1 MAFRDLLLHIDT
13 YPTPTPEAAIEEA
26 VLLAASLGGMVT
38 GLAFEI
44 EIALHSNRLADY
56 LIGLSAMAAAEEA
69 RGRQACQDVLV
80 HFIARAKDA
89 GVYKDAISAKAS
101 HYDVARDVAKVART
115 YDLCLLPLVDGPDG
129 QLEIAQSVVFE
140 SGRPVLTFRQDTAAA
155 LTRGPKEVVVAWD
168 GSRNAARAMSDALP
182 ILVRAKHVRILTVLN
197 EKSGVLSTTGAQARR
212 HLAAHG
218 VNATLDE
225 VDASGETIGTAFD
238 RYLER
243 TAPDLLVMGAY
254 GHSRAQEFLI
264 GGATQH
270 MLARP
275 PCPVLLSH

>member
-1 MAFRDLLLHIDT
+1 MAFRDLLLQIDT
-13 YPTPTPEAAIEEA
+13 YPTPAPEAVIEEA
-26 VLLAASLGGMVT
+26 VLLAASLGGKVT

-44 EIALHSNRLADY
+44 ELALHSNRLADY

-69 RGRQACQDVLV
+69 RSRQACQDVLV
-80 HFIARAKDA
+80 HFIDRAKAA
-89 GVYKDAISAKAS
+89 GVYKNAISSKAN
-101 HYDVARDVAKVART
+101 HYDVAGEVAKVART

-140 SGRPVLTFRQDTAAA
+140 SGRPMLTFRPGTATA
-155 LTRGPKEVVVAWD
+155 LTEGPNEVVVAWD
-168 GSRNAARAMSDALP
+168 GSRNAARALADALP

-197 EKSGVLSTTGAQARR
+197 EKPGVLSTTGAQARR
-212 HLAAHG
+212 HLAAYDI
-218 VNATLDE
+218 NATLDE

-254 GHSRAQEFLI
+254 GHSRTQEFLL

>member
-1 MAFRDLLLHIDT
+1 MAFRDLLLHIDS
-13 YPTPTPEAAIEEA
+13 YPTPTPEAMIEEA
-26 VLLAASLGGMVT
+26 VLLAASLGGKVT

-69 RGRQACQDVLV
+69 RSRQACQDALV
-80 HFIARAKDA
+80 HFVARAKDA
-89 GVYKDAISAKAS
+89 GVYKHVISAKAN
-101 HYDVARDVAKVART
+101 HYDVAGEVAKISRT

-129 QLEIAQSVVFE
+129 QLAVAQSVVFE
-140 SGRPVLTFRQDTAAA
+140 SGRPVLIFRRGSAMA
-155 LTRGPKEVVVAWD
+155 LTQGPKEVVIAWD
-168 GSRNAARAMSDALP
+168 GSRNAARALADALP
-182 ILVRAKHVRILTVLN
+182 ILIRAKHIRILTVLN
-197 EKSGVLSTTGAQARR
+197 EKPGLSSTTGAQAQR

-218 VNATLDE
+218 LNATLDE

-243 TAPDLLVMGAY
+243 TGPDLLVMGAY
-254 GHSRAQEFLI
+254 GHSRTQEFLL
-264 GGATQH
+264 GGATRH
-270 MLARP
+270 MMARP

>member
-13 YPTPTPEAAIEEA
+13 YPTPTPEAVIEEA
-26 VLLAASLGGMVT
+26 VLLAASLGGKVT

-44 EIALHSNRLADY
+44 AFRGNHVADY

-69 RGRQACQDVLV
+69 RSRQACQDALV
-80 HFIARAKDA
+80 HFIAWARDA
-89 GVYKDAISAKAS
+89 GVYGDAISAKAN
-101 HYDVARDVAKVART
+101 HFDVAGEVAKVART
-115 YDLCLLPLVDGPDG
+115 YDLCLLPMVDGPDG

-140 SGRPVLTFRQDTAAA
+140 SGRPVLTFRKGTAAA
-155 LTRGPKEVVVAWD
+155 LTEGPNEVVVAWD
-168 GSRNAARAMSDALP
+168 GGRNAARALADALP

-197 EKSGVLSTTGAQARR
+197 EKPGVLSTTGAQAKR

-218 VNATLDE
+218 VNATLDG

-254 GHSRAQEFLI
+254 GHSRTQEFLL

-270 MLARP
+270 VLARP

>member
-1 MAFRDLLLHIDT
+1 MAFHDLLLHIDT
-13 YPTPTPEAAIEEA
+13 YPTPTPETVIEEA
-26 VLLAASLGGMVT
+26 VLLAASLGGKVT

-44 EIALHSNRLADY
+44 EIALRSNRVADY

-69 RGRQACQDVLV
+69 RSRQACQDVLV

-89 GVYKDAISAKAS
+89 GVYKDAISAKAN
-101 HYDVARDVAKVART
+101 HYDVAGEVAKIART
-115 YDLCLLPLVDGPDG
+115 HDLCLLPLVDGPDG
-129 QLEIAQSVVFE
+129 QLEVAQSVVFE
-140 SGRPVLTFRQDTAAA
+140 SGRPVLTFRRGTAAA
-155 LTRGPKEVVVAWD
+155 LIEGPKEVVVAWD
-168 GSRNAARAMSDALP
+168 GSRNAARALADALP
-182 ILVRAKHVRILTVLN
+182 ILIRAKHVRVLTVLN
-197 EKSGVLSTTGAQARR
+197 EKLGVLSTTAAQAQR

-225 VDASGETIGTAFD
+225 VDASGETIGAAFD
-238 RYLER
+238 RYLQR
-243 TAPDLLVMGAY
+243 TSPALLVMGAY
-254 GHSRAQEFLI
+254 GHSRAREFLL

>member
-1 MAFRDLLLHIDT
+1 MAFHDLLLHIDT
-13 YPTPTPEAAIEEA
+13 YPTPTPETVIEEA
-26 VLLAASLGGMVT
+26 VLLAASLGGKVT

-44 EIALHSNRLADY
+44 EIALRSNRVADY

-69 RGRQACQDVLV
+69 RSRQACQDVLV

-89 GVYKDAISAKAS
+89 GVYRDAISAKAN
-101 HYDVARDVAKVART
+101 HYDVAGEVAKIART

-140 SGRPVLTFRQDTAAA
+140 SGRPALTFRRGTAAE
-155 LTRGPKEVVVAWD
+155 LTQRPKEVVVAWD
-168 GSRNAARAMSDALP
+168 GSRNAARALADALP

-197 EKSGVLSTTGAQARR
+197 EKPGVSSTTGALAKR

-254 GHSRAQEFLI
+254 GHSRTQEFLL

-270 MLARP
+270 MMARP
-275 PCPVLLSH
+275 PCPVFLSH